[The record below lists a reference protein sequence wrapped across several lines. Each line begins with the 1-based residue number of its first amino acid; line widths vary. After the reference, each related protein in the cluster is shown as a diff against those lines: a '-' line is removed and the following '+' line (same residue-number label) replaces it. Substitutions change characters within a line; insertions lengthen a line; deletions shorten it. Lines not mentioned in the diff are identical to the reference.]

1 MPKINLKTTTVI
13 AFAGLIV
20 FVIVL
25 HFSDQHSGT
34 AAPTTTPAT
43 AHAFSR
49 QVGET
54 FQCGHGFLA
63 TFTAKDAQRAGV
75 LIRAADKNALSLMAL
90 QGRIIAIKAGTTVTI
105 EDRDIWNATESFR
118 VQGNPDTRY
127 ASIGEVR

>member
-1 MPKINLKTTTVI
+1 MNLKTQTVI

-25 HFSDQHSGT
+25 YFSGQHTGT
-34 AAPTTTPAT
+34 STAPPSTRAAGP
-43 AHAFSR
+43 AFSR
-49 QVGET
+49 RIGEM

-63 TFTAKDAQRAGV
+63 TFTAKDAGKVGELVRAG
-75 LIRAADKNALSLMAL
+75 DKHALEVMAL
-90 QGRIIAIKAGTTVTI
+90 QGRLIAIKSDTTVTI

-127 ASIGEVR
+127 ATIGEVR

>member
-1 MPKINLKTTTVI
+1 MNLKTTTVI

-25 HFSDQHSGT
+25 YFSGQHTGT
-34 AAPTTTPAT
+34 STPAQIAAAP
-43 AHAFSR
+43 AFSR
-49 QVGET
+49 KIGET
-54 FQCGHGFLA
+54 FQCGHEFLA

-75 LIRAADKNALSLMAL
+75 LIRAGDKNALSLMAL
-90 QGRIIAIKAGTTVTI
+90 QGRLIAIKAGTTVTI

-118 VQGNPDTRY
+118 VQGDPDTRY

>member
-1 MPKINLKTTTVI
+1 MNLKTTTVI
-13 AFAGLIV
+13 AFVGLIV

-25 HFSDQHSGT
+25 YFSGQHTGT
-34 AAPTTTPAT
+34 STAPTSTRAAAP
-43 AHAFSR
+43 AFSR
-49 QVGET
+49 KVGET

-63 TFTAKDAQRAGV
+63 TLTPKDAQRAGV
-75 LIRAADKNALSLMAL
+75 LIRAGDKNALSLMTS
-90 QGRIIAIKAGTTVTI
+90 QGRLIAIEPGTTVTI